1 MPADMLLKDFVSEAR
16 KTLAPVYGDREA
28 KAIVSRLCSCMLDIP
43 PHLHIT
49 DPGHM
54 IDGQMVPVLENC
66 LARLSACEPLQYVTG
81 TTEFCDLVFRVTP
94 AVLIPRPE
102 TEFLCSV
109 LLGKTIPDS
118 GVHAPRILDLC
129 TGSGCI
135 AWTLAHYI
143 PDAQVTGA
151 DISEAALEVASA
163 QNIPGNSPK
172 FMKMDILE
180 SPDAISARLSSAG
193 LETFDFIVSNPPYV
207 MDKEKRLMGKNVLDY
222 EPHEALFV
230 PDTDPLLFYRAV
242 ADIASAYLS
251 AHGQGA
257 VEINEALGEETR
269 DIFLGH
275 GFSRAS
281 VGKDLSGRDRFVFF
295 GR

>member
-1 MPADMLLKDFVSEAR
+1 MKSFIMEAEER
-16 KTLAPVYGDREA
+16 LGQVYDKREA
-28 KAIVSRLCSCMLDIP
+28 AAIVRTLCSSVLDVPGYIFVTEPGYQLQETDVRVLEALLDRLC
-43 PHLHIT
+43 
-49 DPGHM
+49 
-54 IDGQMVPVLENC
+54 
-66 LARLSACEPLQYVTG
+66 RCEPLQYVTG
-81 TTEFCDLVFRVTP
+81 TTEFCDLVLKVTP

-163 QNIPGNSPK
+163 QDIPGNSPK

-180 SPDAISARLSSAG
+180 SPEAISARLSSAG

-230 PDTDPLLFYRAV
+230 PDTDPLIFYRAV
-242 ADIASAYLS
+242 ADIASAHLS

-275 GFSRAS
+275 GFSQAS